1 MTISPA
7 VYAPPT
13 PGPVPA
19 SALRRRDYHRLAR
32 AQANY
37 RWWRPLV
44 TLLTAA
50 TAYLAL
56 MLIILTG
63 LTAAVLINPELEASL
78 GLVDEQTDLYN
89 PYQFMALMIT
99 LILLIPAVM
108 IGVAGGRRPVGTL
121 LSVAGRL
128 RGGLLARSLA
138 ICLSVYLTVQLAFLT
153 VSWVGGEPLVP
164 SWHPYSGWLI
174 AGALLI
180 VPLQAAAEEFAFR
193 ALPMQVL
200 GAWLRNPWWGILL
213 PLPLFV
219 VGHSYNPAGMIGV
232 AGFALAAGVLV
243 WRTGGL
249 EAAIALH
256 AVNNSL
262 GFLFSALGWGD
273 LNATDVTTLD
283 TVVSLATV
291 AACTALILWADQK
304 NQSRQ
309 RIHISSHLG
318 TPDRAQVGLAAK

>member
-1 MTISPA
+1 MTISTTIRDT
-7 VYAPPT
+7 PT
-13 PGPVPA
+13 PAPAA
-19 SALRRRDYHRLAR
+19 SASPLPRYHRLAR
-32 AQANY
+32 AEANY

-44 TLLTAA
+44 TLLAA
-50 TAYLAL
+50 SVSYLAL
-56 MLIILTG
+56 ILLVLTG
-63 LTAAVLINPELEASL
+63 IAAAVLINPALEASL

-89 PYQFMALMIT
+89 PYQFLALMVE

-108 IGVAGGRRPVGTL
+108 IGVAAGRRPVGTL

-128 RGGLLARSLA
+128 RTGLLLRSLA
-138 ICLSVYLTVQLAFLT
+138 ICLGVYLAVQLGYLTVG
-153 VSWVGGEPLVP
+153 WVAGEPITP

-193 ALPMQVL
+193 ALPLQVF

-219 VGHSYNPAGMIGV
+219 VGHPYNPPGMIGV
-232 AGFALAAGVLV
+232 AGFAVAAGVLV

-249 EAAIALH
+249 EAAIVLH

-262 GFLFSALGWGD
+262 GFVFGAIGWGD

-283 TVVSLATV
+283 AAVSLATV
-291 AACTALILWADQK
+291 AVCTTLILWVD
-304 NQSRQ
+304 SLR
-309 RIHISSHLG
+309 
-318 TPDRAQVGLAAK
+318 